1 MTTLIRD
8 WAVANTLILNFNF
21 NKTKEIVFRRPMALH
36 FNMPPSIDNVEQ
48 LDCAK
53 LLGVVLQG
61 NLKMDKS

>member
-1 MTTLIRD
+1 
-8 WAVANTLILNFNF
+8 
-21 NKTKEIVFRRPMALH
+21 MALH